1 MGANM
6 KIKSVYKILLFTT
19 MLAGVTGAGIGCYY
33 LMKSK
38 QEARQNAIERSNIS
52 YQVRPAYQF
61 KTALEQKNTTLAIDL
76 LSLPELD
83 PNHPYC
89 KEHSHTAQSNE
100 DPLLIEVVRSNMP
113 RVLEELLKRDIDLFA
128 PSCEGK
134 TAIEES
140 ILFNQPEM
148 LDLLLKKA
156 QLDINAPYQKTGETL
171 LHLAINAQ
179 AKDVTLFL
187 LHQGANPWAKNQKGI
202 PAIEYEKNEKVKAEL
217 LQTYQT
223 NQKTNPQEGE
233 HVPAPKMEAPV
244 APTPADEA
252 FMAPVAP
259 TATSGESDFVAPAPI
274 PTIQT
279 PTATSGESDFVAPV
293 APVADLPV
301 APTPAVKMPAL
312 EEQAPADE
320 AFMAPVAPTPAD
332 EAFVAPVAPTTTS
345 GESDFVAPVAPV
357 ADLPVAPTPAVK
369 MPTLEEP
376 TPADEEENTLSSI
389 EAQGIDPFADM

>member
-61 KTALEQKNTTLAIDL
+61 KTALEQKNATLAIDL

-202 PAIEYEKNEKVKAEL
+202 PAIAYEKNEKVKAEL

-233 HVPAPKMEAPV
+233 HVPTPKME
-244 APTPADEA
+244 
-252 FMAPVAP
+252 
-259 TATSGESDFVAPAPI
+259 
-274 PTIQT
+274 
-279 PTATSGESDFVAPV
+279 

-301 APTPAVKMPAL
+301 APTPAVKMPAP
-312 EEQAPADE
+312 EEPTPADE
-320 AFMAPVAPTPAD
+320 AFMAPVAPT
-332 EAFVAPVAPTTTS
+332 TSS

-376 TPADEEENTLSSI
+376 TPADEDENTLSSI